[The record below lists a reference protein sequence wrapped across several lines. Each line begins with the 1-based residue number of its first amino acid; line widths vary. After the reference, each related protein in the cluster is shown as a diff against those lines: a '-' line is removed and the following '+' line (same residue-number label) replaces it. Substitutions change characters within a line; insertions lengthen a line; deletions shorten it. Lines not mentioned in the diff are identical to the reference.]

1 MYKYF
6 VLGLVMLTSTLF
18 GEPSVGT
25 TTLQD
30 LFPGLSG
37 EELTRLT
44 TEKEITRY
52 YFEPVP
58 PKWLPKSGLSLR
70 IAEDMTKIE
79 TVIGVESIHFL
90 PYSEIG
96 IYPGEGGDADPF
108 LLKIYNVLRSVS
120 TMKGLQYYS
129 VTRGRMHTLF
139 AESYAIAG
147 PDNQT
152 RIPDPLVE
160 TIPEE
165 SVVYVFQEDL
175 TFGKNIT
182 RWVYRWEKEE
192 FSVSSTN
199 LTPMKYGILTM
210 ADPEQMQTHLL
221 IQPMRDGISFYG
233 CAVVKSIR
241 FLGLEKRS
249 KESLYN
255 RIKAIYSWFEKEI
268 SGE

>member
-268 SGE
+268 SEE